1 MACTDVRRLS
11 DCTAHSEFP
20 VEDAM
25 EDDEAHND
33 VRDTVRTERIRI
45 ALNKMHA
52 YMKAYA
58 CMHAYMHDTFRS

>member
-1 MACTDVRRLS
+1 
-11 DCTAHSEFP
+11 
-20 VEDAM
+20 M